1 MVLTLAAGALSIAA
15 GTVAGRNC
23 APFARD
29 IALFG
34 FLLWGPVAV
43 IVLLVVCYWTGVRVR
58 SPLTYVALGILVC
71 SALVIP
77 LVVRLGMPYKSGL
90 CQ

>member
-1 MVLTLAAGALSIAA
+1 MLTLAAGALSIAA

-23 APFARD
+23 APAARD

-34 FLLWGPVAV
+34 FLVWGPVAA
-43 IVLLVVCYWTGVRVR
+43 IMLIVVCYWTRLRVR
-58 SPLTYVALGILVC
+58 SPLVYVALGIIAC

-77 LVVRLGMPYKSGL
+77 LVERLGMPYKLGL